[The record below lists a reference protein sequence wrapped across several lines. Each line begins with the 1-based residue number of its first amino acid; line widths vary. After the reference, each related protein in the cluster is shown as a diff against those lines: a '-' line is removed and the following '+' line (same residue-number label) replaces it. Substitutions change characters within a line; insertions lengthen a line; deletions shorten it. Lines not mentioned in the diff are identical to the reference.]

1 MKVDFKKL
9 SVEVSFDKFSEV
21 DVTKALG
28 NYIHANTSDIG
39 LDDTA
44 RAIYHSEGEFE
55 IPDEHVE
62 MIHLLVNNKKCP
74 LLASVKRAIF
84 KTLSRN
90 G

>member
-21 DVTKALG
+21 DVAKVLG
-28 NYIHANTSDIG
+28 NYIHTNTPDIG

-44 RAIYHSEGEFE
+44 RAIYHSEGEIE
-55 IPDEHVE
+55 IPDEHAE
-62 MIHLLVNNKKCP
+62 MINALVENNKCP